1 MITKI
6 YYLKDN
12 NKTNEIINEII
23 NNYICFVKKEIIEMN
38 YFELTIICRIEDI
51 SNIENELKDII

>member
-12 NKTNEIINEII
+12 NKTNEIINKII
-23 NNYICFVKKEIIEMN
+23 NNYICFVKKETIEMD